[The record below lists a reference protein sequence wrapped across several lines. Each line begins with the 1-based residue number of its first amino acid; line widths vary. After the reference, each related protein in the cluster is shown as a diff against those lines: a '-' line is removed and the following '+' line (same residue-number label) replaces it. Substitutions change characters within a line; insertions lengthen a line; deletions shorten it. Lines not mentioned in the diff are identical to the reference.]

1 MHGHVILVC
10 IEPKMRRFENAHVSS
25 SMRHLFIHGLF
36 FRAPGVFFWTGYLMD
51 GHWARK
57 MTTIDD
63 TPRAPFAHQVS
74 TCNDHVNAIDR
85 HDD

>member
-25 SMRHLFIHGLF
+25 SMRALITQGSIES
-36 FRAPGVFFWTGYLMD
+36 RAFLREGIFDGWMD
-51 GHWARK
+51 RHWARK
-57 MTTIDD
+57 MTIDD
-63 TPRAPFAHQVS
+63 TPRAPCTPGS
-74 TCNDHVNAIDR
+74 TCNDHVKAIDR